1 MLFALKMFVVEYRN
15 NDELQFDFNT
25 FSRRAPIPSFKPKEY
40 SPFALSFLL
49 LFDKTVVLGFW
60 ANYSLTGPHIFIV

>member
-1 MLFALKMFVVEYRN
+1 MIK
-15 NDELQFDFNT
+15 LQYDFKT
-25 FSRRAPIPSFKPKEY
+25 FSRRAPIFSFKTMEY

-49 LFDKTVVLGFW
+49 LFDKTVFLGFW